1 MASTQSNRLLG
12 EGLRVYQHIA
22 SLLVMDTDTPLIA
35 DTRARLEARR
45 GDWPQVARDAGV
57 SYSWLCKFAVGTIAN
72 PGANHLHALRGVL
85 LRAVAAPDEAA
96 A

>member
-1 MASTQSNRLLG
+1 
-12 EGLRVYQHIA
+12 
-22 SLLVMDTDTPLIA
+22 MDTDTPLIA